1 MEEKEILETSE
12 KDNVVPEVGKPMPTN
27 MTSYARFG
35 SDIYTSKSLWVRP
48 IDEPGPKRDIVVT
61 VNTRKGKYKKYKTN
75 FYIKLN
81 PNDTKHTID
90 LNALFGL
97 EFNAIST
104 KNKLTIKGDLQ
115 IVHGV
120 DSDTDSTVDI
130 VNVKD
135 FTKIGNALIS
145 ISKLYRIYI
154 NVATGILYIECLE
167 NKSDDT
173 LAVFADFSTEMYDA
187 KLESDKRCEV
197 AQYANID
204 EYIDGSTSIAPISN
218 HIKLVNPS
226 VTDGSIDRW
235 LNDPKIKNV
244 YGMAFV
250 NWLLS
255 DEMKSCFDATAFLKK
270 FVQGYVFN
278 LEISDKEFAD
288 GNIDAD
294 MVHFDKT
301 AVVQQFY
308 PEIITSVLNTCNV
321 ECDDKGTPVITQDDR
336 KLLEFAGIKT
346 GDASNIIDIA
356 YTTID
361 GSRDMISEYEAK
373 LLDKDFASECFDAE
387 CATCAISGSP
397 EQFFKD
403 VNLLDFNK
411 LAEKQNIEND
421 IEHARESLS
430 DQIEGLASIQM
441 LARYQVKKQMEDGT
455 FRNYHS
461 FSSAMVYFTAMKR
474 EEIVKEEGG
483 ADNHGALNA
492 FYSYALKKIKFN
504 SEKVDSGWESPF
516 YENRIINA
524 IFGEFDNSY
533 ISSLE
538 DFASNSISLAR
549 YKDLN
554 KKESITNLI
563 GEVTHKDDF
572 LHSMGNY
579 AFANVMA
586 SIEGMTKLAN
596 FDASKEEELNENWK
610 KNKLKLEHMM
620 WKPDLD
626 KNSEAV
632 SEFKDKISKLKALID
647 TNYGVIRDLSIVL
660 LKSIAGKSEIASKS
674 KIKTVYDHLSV
685 AVKFIGLATVSKYLT
700 AISTKQLI
708 SLDETGKE
716 VSTEMSDDEVKN
728 TIMNFFMHMTCKVLI
743 VSVYNR
749 LYSSIA
755 AVCESI
761 DVGKDRDIS
770 SFFSNVI
777 ASMIVCEEALSQFQD
792 SPENQNSELMQI
804 FSMDKRKLIGTDAL
818 SIYMA
823 GLTGMVMDDN
833 GEPSTTKTRLN
844 LARDMIFENSLEL
857 STISVDLASNALSK
871 IIERLPR

>member
-12 KDNVVPEVGKPMPTN
+12 KDNAVPEVGKPMPSN

-35 SDIYTSKSLWVRP
+35 SDIYTSKSLMLKTS
-48 IDEPGPKRDIVVT
+48 EESKSDIVVT
-61 VNTRKGKYKKYKTN
+61 VNTRKGKYKKYKTKA
-75 FYIKLN
+75 YIVLN
-81 PNDTKHTID
+81 PNDTKHTVD
-90 LNALFGL
+90 LNTLFGL
-97 EFNAIST
+97 ELDDSIST

-115 IVHGV
+115 IVHNA
-120 DSDTDSTVDI
+120 DSNTDSTVDI
-130 VNVKD
+130 VNVND
-135 FTKIGNALIS
+135 FTKIGNALIF
-145 ISKLYRIYI
+145 IGKLYKIYI

-167 NKSDDT
+167 SKSDDT
-173 LAVFADFSTEMYDA
+173 LAVFADFSTERYDA
-187 KLESDKRCEV
+187 KLESDKCCEV
-197 AQYANID
+197 TYYVNID
-204 EYIDGSTSIAPISN
+204 ESTDIAHISN

-270 FVQGYVFN
+270 FVPGYMFN

-288 GNIDAD
+288 GQIDVG

-308 PEIITSVLNTCNV
+308 PEIITSVLNTCDI

-403 VNLLDFNK
+403 VNLIDFNK
-411 LAEKQNIEND
+411 LTEKQNIEKD

-430 DQIEGLASIQM
+430 DQLEGLASIQM

-549 YKDLN
+549 YKDLS

-572 LHSMGNY
+572 LYSMGNY

-596 FDASKEEELNENWK
+596 FDASKEEELDENWK

-674 KIKTVYDHLSV
+674 KIKTVYDHLAV

-749 LYSSIA
+749 LYNSMA